1 METELSH
8 SGLRFELSRGIVA
21 ECGVAP
27 PPIIEYRDVLEG
39 VLCGLAPRAGLAM
52 SSRFRVPKKLATQAL
67 SQQFPRLDRPA
78 GHTEGAPEFRTVW

>member
-21 ECGVAP
+21 ESGVAP

-39 VLCGLAPRAGLAM
+39 VLCGLVPRAKLAM

-67 SQQFPRLDRPA
+67 PQQFPRLD
-78 GHTEGAPEFRTVW
+78 